1 MGICASLN
9 EEKAKLGGVAQ
20 YQKLATYSS
29 IKQTDKVIEDR
40 NIKAPVRKKLANLI
54 KSILEGWK
62 QPLKNSTDL
71 MVKLRRY
78 EILLSGSEVVMTKND
93 VLN

>member
-40 NIKAPVRKKLANLI
+40 NIKAPVRKKPGESHQKYLRGMETTLEELNRSDGEVTQICNII
-54 KSILEGWK
+54 KW
-62 QPLKNSTDL
+62 
-71 MVKLRRY
+71 V
-78 EILLSGSEVVMTKND
+78 
-93 VLN
+93 